1 MQKASKLDC
10 RSKIEFRERK
20 EGTDPGAEVSQ
31 WPLDRKSPKPREQN
45 WKAATENRR
54 KPELPKACSFRVKFI
69 KVFCKELP
77 ISFILPCFKY

>member
-31 WPLDRKSPKPREQN
+31 WPLDRRVPNLGSRTARQP
-45 WKAATENRR
+45 TENRR